1 MAFSEQ
7 QLNRILSP
15 VYVARGRHY
24 WKNGRVLSITPS
36 SKPGML
42 TGEVRGSGK
51 HIYKVVVKITENRG
65 QLISIAGHCSCPVGW
80 NCKHVAALLL
90 AAGDQVEPTPESVSE
105 SASGSQ
111 SALTPGSASAS
122 SPGLPSPS
130 EPASAPA
137 TRAPFQQASKSN
149 PLPGQVMQ
157 WLRETEQLSGQHES
171 LYRLLYL
178 LSLKSNGYGQT
189 QVQLNLVKVRHLKSG
204 GYGKPSR
211 FSPTSASQAHFMRP
225 EDRRVV
231 ALFKAQGA
239 YGQSY
244 SPYDRAILDDDLGVE
259 LLQAVLRSGHG
270 HWQDQN
276 GPRLVRAEPVT
287 GTLNWH
293 WGDDSQLHPRFD
305 TEREGLL
312 LLPLSPPWYL
322 DPRSG
327 DCGPIET
334 TLGERETTALV
345 RAPAIPLTGLDAFQ
359 QATQQRLQGLELPPP
374 PPLEQRE
381 LEVEAP
387 TPCLRL
393 QSREVPSRPV
403 YPDWRSYGAPMTEPK
418 WEDEARLLFDYAG
431 AMVDPRQSGTR
442 VEYIEDGLLITCQ
455 RQPQCEAQANARL
468 VELGLQPLQE
478 TSKTNETGKTSEQGG
493 IAFVPLQVE
502 AWLAFMDRDVPLLE
516 AEGWRVE
523 VDPSFRFRVGRLGA
537 WDLDIEEGEAGRW
550 LDLSLGVEIDG
561 ERMDLLPILI
571 NLIQNPAVDLSPRAL
586 AEMNKDTRFSLRLDD
601 GRYIFFPAERLKPIL
616 TTLVEL
622 YDPMAR
628 LRGDGRMRLSRLQ
641 AGELAELEQQA
652 PNLSWRG
659 GEQARAWGRRLR
671 EFERIEPVAAPDTLN
686 AELRPYQQEGLN
698 WLQFLRDFEL
708 GGVLADDMGLGKTI
722 QALAHLLIE
731 KSAGRADRPSLV
743 VAPTSLMFN
752 WKREAERFA
761 PSLRVL
767 ILQGPK
773 RQEHFDALAE
783 QDLVLTTY
791 ALLPRDLEVLSAQ
804 SWHLLILDE
813 AQAIKNPR
821 SKGAQAARALKA
833 RHRLCLTGT
842 PLENHLGEL
851 WALIDF
857 LMPDLLGDER
867 GFRRLFRTPIER
879 QGDQDRTERLR
890 RRVAPF
896 LLRRTKEQ
904 VAAELPPKTEILRE
918 VALAPDQRDLYE
930 TLRLALHEKVRKE
943 IARKGL
949 AQSGIII
956 LDALLKL
963 RQCCC
968 DPRLVS
974 LASARRVKGSAKL
987 DLLMELLDELLQE
1000 GRRVLLFSQFTSML
1014 SLIEEALA
1022 KHLDYKKDRDYVK
1035 LTGQTRDRQ
1044 TPVDRFQAEE
1054 VPLFL
1059 ISLKAGGSGLNLT
1072 AADTVIHYDPW
1083 WNPAAERQATDRAHR
1098 IGQDKPV
1105 FVYKLLTEGT
1115 VEQRVAELQARKQA
1129 LADAMLEG
1137 GGSATKSLS
1146 HEDLELLFAPL
1157 DAG

>member
-1 MAFSEQ
+1 MAFDEQ

-15 VYVARGRHY
+15 VYVARGRRY
-24 WKNGRVLSITPS
+24 AENGAVLSVGHPDQ
-36 SKPGML
+36 PGRL
-42 TGEVRGSGK
+42 SGQVRGSGA
-51 HIYKVVVKITENRG
+51 HIYSVVVDITDNPGR
-65 QLISIAGHCSCPVGW
+65 LPTIAGHCTCPVGW

-90 AAGDQVEPTPESVSE
+90 AAGDRIEPAPGPT
-105 SASGSQ
+105 SAPTQ
-111 SALTPGSASAS
+111 QTS
-122 SPGLPSPS
+122 SPAL
-130 EPASAPA
+130 
-137 TRAPFQQASKSN
+137 
-149 PLPGQVMQ
+149 MH
-157 WLRETEQLSGQHES
+157 WLREAEQLSGEGDS
-171 LYRLLYL
+171 LYGLLYL
-178 LSLKSNGYGQT
+178 LSLNTMAIGPP
-189 QVQLNLVKVRHLKSG
+189 QVTLSIVKVRHLKSG

-211 FSPTSASQAHFMRP
+211 FNPHTSSQARFMRH
-225 EDRRVV
+225 EDRRVI
-231 ALFKAQGA
+231 ALFKAQAPSGNL
-239 YGQSY
+239 YGRS
-244 SPYDRAILDDDLGVE
+244 DRVVLDDELGVE
-259 LLQAVLRSGHG
+259 LLQAVLRSGRG
-270 HWQDQN
+270 HWRDQD
-276 GPRLVRAEPVT
+276 GPPLVRGEPVA
-287 GTLNWH
+287 GTLDWR
-293 WGDDSQLHPRFD
+293 WGDDSQLHLDFE
-305 TEREGLL
+305 TEREGLV

-322 DPRSG
+322 DPNSG
-327 DCGPIET
+327 ECGPIDT
-334 TLGERETTALV
+334 PLGEREATTLV
-345 RAPAIPLTGLDAFQ
+345 RAPTIPLADLETFE
-359 QATQQRLQGLELPPP
+359 QATRQRLKGLELPEPP
-374 PPLEQRE
+374 QLQQRE
-381 LEVEAP
+381 IEVDAP

-393 QSREVPSRPV
+393 QSREVPARPL
-403 YPDWRSYGAPMTEPK
+403 YSGWHGYAAPMTEPQ

-431 AMVDPRQSGTR
+431 VMVDPRQHGQHI
-442 VEYIEDGLLITCQ
+442 EHIEDGVLVQCQ
-455 RQPQCEAQANARL
+455 RHAEVEQQAIARL
-468 VELGLQPLQE
+468 EAMGLQPLKE
-478 TSKTNETGKTSEQGG
+478 TEQQQGL
-493 IAFVPLQVE
+493 PLGPPRVE
-502 AWLAFMDRDVPLLE
+502 AWLAFMDRDVPVLE
-516 AEGWRVE
+516 GEGWRVE
-523 VDPSFRFRVGRLGA
+523 VDPSFRFPVGRVGD

-550 LDLSLGVEIDG
+550 LDLSLGVEVDG
-561 ERMDLLPILI
+561 ERLDLLPILI

-586 AEMNKDTRFSLRLDD
+586 NALSEETRFSLRLDD

-616 TTLVEL
+616 STLIEL

-628 LRGDGRMRLSRLQ
+628 LQGDGRMRLSRLQ
-641 AGELAELEQQA
+641 ATELAELEQQA

-671 EFERIEPVAAPDTLN
+671 EFERIEPVAPPAELQ

-731 KSAGRADRPSLV
+731 KAAGRADRPSLV

-761 PSLRVL
+761 PSLRVV

-773 RQEHFDALAE
+773 RQEHFDHLGE

-791 ALLPRDLEVLSAQ
+791 ALLPRDLEVLIAQ
-804 SWHLLILDE
+804 DWHLLILDE

-851 WALIDF
+851 WSLMDF

-879 QGDQDRTERLR
+879 HGEHERTEHLR
-890 RRVAPF
+890 RRIAPF
-896 LLRRTKEQ
+896 LLRRTKEK
-904 VAAELPPKTEILRE
+904 VAADLPAKTEILRE
-918 VALAPDQRDLYE
+918 VALASDQRDLYE

-974 LASARRVKGSAKL
+974 LESARRVKGSAKL
-987 DLLMELLDELLQE
+987 DLLMELLSDLLQE

-1014 SLIEEALA
+1014 SLIEEALDQRL
-1022 KHLDYKKDRDYVK
+1022 KHKKDRDYVK
-1035 LTGQTRDRQ
+1035 LTGQTRNRQ
-1044 TPVDRFQAEE
+1044 TPVDRFQAGE

-1115 VEQRVAELQARKQA
+1115 VEQRVAELQERKQA

-1137 GGSATKSLS
+1137 GGSAAKSLS
-1146 HEDLELLFAPL
+1146 HEDLDLLFAPL